1 MSTTWRLLRPALREA
16 VRGRWL
22 VGVAIGLALVG
33 ELLLRF
39 AGSGVSSLV
48 SLLDVVLILVPL
60 AGLVVGTMQ
69 VHHAR
74 ELIELLLA
82 QPIARTRLFAGL
94 WLGMA
99 LPLALAL
106 AIGLVTPFAI
116 HGLLA
121 GPLAGRMAMLVAVAT
136 LLVAISTAFAFVI
149 ALRQDD
155 RVRALG
161 VALGAWLVTAVLWDG
176 AVLTIAML
184 FGTRPVEGPLLVML
198 ALNPVDIARVLLLLG
213 SDTAAMLGATGAVLA
228 RALGGLRGQAVLVLL
243 LLVWVA
249 LPVWWSARTFA
260 RKDF

>member
-22 VGVAIGLALVG
+22 IGVAIGLALVG

-82 QPIARTRLFAGL
+82 QPIRRTRLFAGL
-94 WLGMA
+94 WLGIA
-99 LPLALAL
+99 LPLAVALAL
-106 AIGLVTPFAI
+106 GLVTPFAV
-116 HGLLA
+116 HGMLVGA
-121 GPLAGRMAMLVAVAT
+121 LAGRVMMLVLVAV
-136 LLVAISTAFAFVI
+136 LLAFISTAFAFVI

-155 RVRALG
+155 RVRALA
-161 VALGAWLVTAVLWDG
+161 VALGAWLVTAILWDG
-176 AVLTIAML
+176 VALAIAML
-184 FGTRPVEGPLLVML
+184 FGTRPIEGPLLAML

-213 SDTAAMLGATGAVLA
+213 SDTAAMLGASGAVLA
-228 RALGGLRGQAVLVLL
+228 RTLGGARGQLMLGL
-243 LLVWVA
+243 LLVAWVV

>member
-22 VGVAIGLALVG
+22 VGGALGLALVG

-82 QPIARTRLFAGL
+82 QPIARARLFAGL
-94 WLGMA
+94 WLGIA

-106 AIGLVTPFAI
+106 AVGLVTPFAI
-116 HGLLA
+116 HGLLVGA
-121 GPLAGRMAMLVAVAT
+121 LAGRVAMLVAVAT

-155 RVRALG
+155 RVRALS
-161 VALGAWLVTAVLWDG
+161 VALGLWLVTAVLWDG
-176 AVLTIAML
+176 AALAIAML
-184 FGTRPVEGPLLVML
+184 FGTRPIEGPLLAML

-228 RALGGLRGQAVLVLL
+228 RTLGGARGQAVLVLL
-243 LLVWVA
+243 LVAWVA
-249 LPVWWSARTFA
+249 LPIWWSARTFA